1 MTAMN
6 LRQFSYFVR
15 VVELRNM
22 TRAAENL
29 HVAQP
34 ALSQQMAL
42 LENEVGVRLLVR
54 GPRGVEPTA
63 EGQLLYHLAQ
73 TILRQVDSIYSILWR
88 KADLVSGAVSVAMA
102 SSTAH
107 MLALPL
113 IRAVRQR
120 YPAIELEIVDIP
132 SSDLTLTLQQGRTDI
147 SDRKSVV

>member
-1 MTAMN
+1 MGRSSNEAA
-6 LRQFSYFVR
+6 VR
-15 VVELRNM
+15 WL
-22 TRAAENL
+22 
-29 HVAQP
+29 
-34 ALSQQMAL
+34 
-42 LENEVGVRLLVR
+42 GG
-54 GPRGVEPTA
+54 GPRGCQPTA

-132 SSDLTLTLQQGRTDI
+132 SADLTLTLQQGRTDI